1 MALCIDL
8 QYITTFGLSSLD
20 KNKVKR
26 KQFSIEKGTW
36 AKMIVKIHGSIL
48 LEFALFFNMASVFFF
63 LGCCIF
69 LLLLD
74 KFTVNPG
81 FRPCILLAQNNLLQ

>member
-26 KQFSIEKGTW
+26 KQFSIDKGTW

-48 LEFALFFNMASVFFF
+48 SVS
-63 LGCCIF
+63 F
-69 LLLLD
+69 LLLFD
-74 KFTVNPG
+74 KFTVNFG
-81 FRPCILLAQNNLLQ
+81 FGRCSLLPQNNQL

>member
-8 QYITTFGLSSLD
+8 EYITTFGLSSLD

-26 KQFSIEKGTW
+26 KQFSIDKGTW

-48 LEFALFFNMASVFFF
+48 LEFALFFNMASVVFFF
-63 LGCCIF
+63 VGCCIIF
-69 LLLLD
+69 
-74 KFTVNPG
+74 
-81 FRPCILLAQNNLLQ
+81 III

>member
-8 QYITTFGLSSLD
+8 QYITFGLSSLD

-48 LEFALFFNMASVFFF
+48 LEFALFFNMASVVFFV
-63 LGCCIF
+63 GCCIIF
-69 LLLLD
+69 
-74 KFTVNPG
+74 
-81 FRPCILLAQNNLLQ
+81 III